1 MPRTKKQR
9 GRPARPL
16 PPRIDATPEELA
28 RAVLSAGRP
37 TTAVDDSKVYRCR
50 SCGQTVQWPATL
62 YNDGRCED
70 CHTA

>member
-28 RAVLSAGRP
+28 RAVLSVGRP
-37 TTAVDDSKVYRCR
+37 TKAVDDSKVYRCTA
-50 SCGQTVQWPATL
+50 CGRAVQWPETL
-62 YNDGRCED
+62 YNDNRCEG
-70 CHTA
+70 CHAA